1 MNETIC
7 CPACRCQL
15 PPDAPIGLCPTCLLT
30 QGMDGQG
37 VLAAPVQSE
46 IPAAAQYI
54 PAPDVLADYFPQ
66 LEIMETLGHGGMGV
80 VYKARQT
87 KLDRLVA
94 LKILRPDSAD
104 DPAFAE
110 RFNREART
118 LARLQHSNIVAIHD
132 FGDVPLHGMDSDS
145 DEAGR
150 IYYFVMEYV
159 EGANLRQLIDA
170 GHMHTD
176 QSLAI
181 VSQICD
187 ALQFAHDE
195 HVVHRDIKPENI
207 LIDVKGRVKIAD
219 FGLAKLAAR
228 NVDQFTLTG
237 THQVMGTPRYMAP
250 EQMQGSHLV
259 DHRADIYAL
268 GVVFFEMLTGQVPVG
283 NFDLPSRI
291 AGVHTKLD
299 HVVLQALATEPDR
312 RYQHISQLKLDIEGV
327 AGSGVMNSLSEISP
341 AVAQASGMAGNQTP
355 SEYDRELIRHTMLG
369 PAGALT
375 LYALLQPV
383 IPWVQ
388 MFNSLN
394 FRPHASFYDYKQQ
407 TAWMFCLGTIS
418 AIFLLWSARLFRS
431 VRNYELCIGA
441 SVLAMV
447 PWSWM
452 HLIGVPIGLWCLWTL
467 QQDNVKQCFVWE
479 ALRRR
484 GVATGAPRPSHQS
497 STQRPESQL
506 HVSGDSVSKADQQ
519 PPYPVGPSTMIDRGF
534 RFVGRLFKGQ

>member
-1 MNETIC
+1 MNEAIC
-7 CPACRCQL
+7 CPACGCDL
-15 PPDAPIGLCPTCLLT
+15 PTDSPIGLCPACLLT
-30 QGMDGQG
+30 QGMDDPK
-37 VLAAPVQSE
+37 VAAAPGSPVAPVVAQST
-46 IPAAAQYI
+46 QYI

-66 LEIMETLGHGGMGV
+66 MEILETLGYGGMGV

-118 LARLQHSNIVAIHD
+118 LARLQHPNIVAIHD
-132 FGDVPLHGMDSDS
+132 FGDVPLQVTDSGTA
-145 DEAGR
+145 EPGR

-159 EGANLRQLIDA
+159 EGTNLRQLIQA
-170 GHMHTD
+170 GHLQTD

-228 NVDQFTLTG
+228 NIDQFTLTG

-250 EQMQGSHLV
+250 EQMQGSHQV

-291 AGVHTKLD
+291 AGVHTGLD
-299 HVVLQALATEPDR
+299 RVVLQALASEPGR
-312 RYQHISQLKLDIEGV
+312 RYQHISQLKLDIASI
-327 AGSGVMNSLSEISP
+327 AGSGVMNSLSEVSP
-341 AVAQASGMAGNQTP
+341 AVAQVGSVAGSQTP
-355 SEYDRELIRHTMLG
+355 SEYDRELARHRVLG

-383 IPWVQ
+383 IPFAFTGIHDTLIGDPIAVP
-388 MFNSLN
+388 FV
-394 FRPHASFYDYKQQ
+394 
-407 TAWMFCLGTIS
+407 AWIS
-418 AIFLLWSARLFRS
+418 AILIFLSARRFRLA
-431 VRNYELCIGA
+431 RNYDMCIGGCM
-441 SVLAMV
+441 LAMI
-447 PWSWM
+447 PWCPLA
-452 HLIGVPIGLWCLWTL
+452 LIGVPIGVWCLWTL
-467 QQDNVKQCFVWE
+467 RQEDVKQVFVWE
-479 ALRRR
+479 ALRQR
-484 GVATGAPRPSHQS
+484 GVATGALPPPDKPAPQVLGNGLHPSADS
-497 STQRPESQL
+497 AST
-506 HVSGDSVSKADQQ
+506 ADQQ
-519 PPYPVGPSTMIDRGF
+519 PPYPVGPSTLIDRGVS
-534 RFVGRLFKGQ
+534 FVGRLFRGP